1 MSRRRL
7 AIALLVLIAG
17 GALTAWRVTP
27 RCDPRLVG
35 TWIETPDWIET
46 PQRWATAEEIEWAS
60 DPDRPWPWMKWSLR
74 DDGSANIVSI
84 FMGGDGACR
93 WRTEGNRLRVNYGPS
108 SASLQDRAMEL
119 WEILCGGGRGR
130 WQDYGIEF
138 VDARR
143 VRLESGADERGRGR
157 VILLTRIVGGP
168 P

>member
-1 MSRRRL
+1 MSRRRV
-7 AIALLVLIAG
+7 AMALLVLVAG
-17 GALTAWRVTP
+17 GALIAWRVGP

-46 PQRWATAEEIEWAS
+46 PQRWATAEQIERAS
-60 DPDRPWPWMKWSLR
+60 DPDRPLPWMKWSLR

-93 WRTEGNRLRVNYGPS
+93 WRTDGDRLRVKHGPTETN
-108 SASLQDRAMEL
+108 LQERILGL
-119 WEILCGGGRGR
+119 WEILCGGARGR
-130 WQDYGIEF
+130 WREYGYEF

-143 VRLESGADERGRGR
+143 VRLAAEGGQGR
-157 VILLTRIVGGP
+157 VIHLTRIDKRP